1 MIFKVAKF
9 FIKMIIGIA
18 LGIGLGVYLVTG
30 TIVAIKTA
38 NEDPHK
44 NMSFVIQDYDICS
57 EYPVGT
63 WHACPVCGKNF
74 YKQDINFCS
83 HKCEKKYNEMKTA
96 WDKAKSADEEAQNVL
111 KKYGKKFK

>member
-9 FIKMIIGIA
+9 VIKVFLGIA
-18 LGIGLGVYLVTG
+18 LGIGLFIYL
-30 TIVAIKTA
+30 IVGSFAA
-38 NEDPHK
+38 MRSAEPVDK
-44 NMSFVIQDYDICS
+44 NMTFIIESYEICS

-83 HKCEKKYNEMKTA
+83 HKCEKKYSEMKTA
-96 WDKAKSADEEAQNVL
+96 WDKAKSAEEEAQNVL
-111 KKYGKKFK
+111 RKYGKKYK